1 MSKNGDQISKVRF
14 KFTFA
19 KSRNK
24 AILSNEGGIVL
35 DWFDVIKVEDI
46 DFELDNQARG
56 FGYFTFE
63 PISPDK
69 FDKLLDNPNK
79 TVLDFLEKK
88 IRINPANIYKHLKE
102 RLGKEPTEEQ
112 IMEWVK
118 RTIMHEA
125 THGAMAEEQF
135 EMADQQTEYGAFTG
149 QFPESTYLRIKQY
162 LKHPATREGI
172 INQMGAMFLGL
183 DSGSYEKNS
192 TRVLR
197 EIMEFVDSIT
207 DEIKNKKDK
216 EEARELLTRL
226 EVLARKAGKPH
237 IREIDVHDINT
248 LINRYGVEFEDVILE
263 LFKNILG
270 YDAEE
275 IDFSRERAKDF
286 GGMFELGKQATT
298 VMSTTAGFESRPRYG
313 KKKEE
318 EEDGKRN

>member
-1 MSKNGDQISKVRF
+1 MQF
-14 KFTFA
+14 KPTFA

-24 AILSNEGGIVL
+24 TILSNEGGIIL
-35 DWFDVIKVEDI
+35 DWFQIIKVEDI
-46 DFELDNQARG
+46 DFELDNQERG

-63 PISPDK
+63 PVSPDK
-69 FDKLLDNPNK
+69 FEDLLDNPNK
-79 TVLDFLEKK
+79 TVIDFLKKK
-88 IRINPANIYKHLKE
+88 IRINPANIYSYLKE
-102 RLGKEPTEEQ
+102 RLGKEPTDKQ

-135 EMADQQTEYGAFTG
+135 EKANQQTEYAAFTG

-162 LKHPATREGI
+162 LQHPATREGI
-172 INQMGAMFLGL
+172 INDLGAMMLGL
-183 DSGSYEKNS
+183 ESGAYEKNT

-197 EIMEFVDSIT
+197 EIMTYVDSIT

-237 IREIDVHDINT
+237 IREVDVQSIGDLID
-248 LINRYGVEFEDVILE
+248 RYGEKFEDVLLE
-263 LFKNILG
+263 LFRSILG
-270 YDAEE
+270 YDAKET
-275 IDFSRERAKDF
+275 DFSRERAKDF
-286 GGMFELGKQATT
+286 GGKFELGKQATT
-298 VMSTTAGFESRPRYG
+298 VMSTTAGFESRPIYG

-318 EEDGKRN
+318 EEDGKGN